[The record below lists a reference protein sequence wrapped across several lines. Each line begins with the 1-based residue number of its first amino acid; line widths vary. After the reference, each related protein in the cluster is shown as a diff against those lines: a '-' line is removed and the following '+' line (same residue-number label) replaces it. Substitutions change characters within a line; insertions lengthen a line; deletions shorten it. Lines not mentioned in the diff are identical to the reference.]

1 MTFFRFALN
10 NVRRSPKVYGPY
22 FFSSFFAVS
31 MFFVYALLV
40 FHPDFAGEI
49 QSVNERMSLLAMI
62 GFQISQVVI
71 VIFSSFA
78 VFYAVSAFLKTRRYE
93 FGILFIQGLSRKQMI
108 RLIFIE
114 NVVTGFAAI
123 ICGILFG
130 FAFSKVIL
138 LVCSNLLAMDR
149 TLAFYFPWKPMVVTF
164 LVFSA
169 MFVLISLL
177 TTVTVRTS
185 HVRALIDSK
194 RVPKKAPRAN
204 VTLAILAIVLIL
216 AGYGLVLK
224 ISNGLSF
231 SFLPL
236 FGGVILVVIGTY
248 FFFSQLLVFLLRVLQ
263 KREGLYFHRTNLLA
277 LSELIY
283 RMQDNIR
290 ALFIVAIIF
299 ATAVTAVGTSMAIGN
314 SELTTEIS
322 SPYALTYMSS
332 KPIDVGLVD
341 DAEHELQTTG
351 INDYRKAN
359 GRIYNTNIIDLKGS
373 TGELISNSDYNQL
386 LALQKKQPVHLKKDE
401 TILVPYTAAAEKRL
415 HSSALPEKMNL
426 RLKGSTYTVKVKDV
440 VAMNRFPAL
449 IGVYSENP
457 YAFVS
462 IVADEVI
469 NQLDQLKKQEVFVMN
484 YAVIHTSEWEKTL
497 PAARKIEA
505 DYMHYTHSEKFT
517 KNGFYIKFDSLALNW
532 QRTKQLNGLLLL
544 LTVLCGIVFYTF
556 AAGFLYLRLYS
567 DQKRDISQ
575 YQMLHKIGLK
585 QSELKKV
592 VTDQLAFLFFLPMLV
607 AIVHSSV
614 AFIALHNL
622 IHFSITG
629 SVIVIIG
636 AFLVIQ
642 AVYFFVVRHHHLRLL
657 QQYMTA

>member
-1 MTFFRFALN
+1 
-10 NVRRSPKVYGPY
+10 
-22 FFSSFFAVS
+22 

-130 FAFSKVIL
+130 IAFSKVIL

-204 VTLAILAIVLIL
+204 VALAILAIVLIL

-248 FFFSQLLVFLLRVLQ
+248 FFFSQLLVFLLHVLQ

-322 SPYALTYMSS
+322 SPYAFTYISERAVNAS
-332 KPIDVGLVD
+332 LIDG
-341 DAEHELQTTG
+341 AEHELRTAG
-351 INDYRKAN
+351 IDRYKKAN
-359 GRIYNTNIIDLKGS
+359 GRIYYSRIIDVAGS
-373 TGELISNSDYNQL
+373 TGELLSNSDYNQL
-386 LALQKKQPVHLKKDE
+386 LALQGKKPLYLKKNE
-401 TILVPYTAAAEKRL
+401 TVLLPYTAVAEKHLKSSDGPDTIKLRMNKSNRL
-415 HSSALPEKMNL
+415 M
-426 RLKGSTYTVKVKDV
+426 KVKS
-440 VAMNRFPAL
+440 VAALNRFPAL
-449 IGVYSENP
+449 VGVSKNNP
-457 YAFVS
+457 NAYVS
-462 IVADEVI
+462 IVPDEVTD
-469 NQLDQLKKQEVFVMN
+469 QLDIRPKDKFYSMN
-484 YAVIHTSEWEKTL
+484 YVVLHTPKWEKTL
-497 PAARKIEA
+497 KAARKIEA
-505 DYMHYTHSEKFT
+505 NYIRYIHSEKYT
-517 KNGFYIKFDSLALNW
+517 KDGYYLDFDSLALNW
-532 QRTKQLNGLLLL
+532 QRAKQLNGLLLL
-544 LTVLCGIVFYTF
+544 LTFLCGIVFYTF

-629 SVIVIIG
+629 SVIVVIG